1 VATRRKVPPRIRRQ
15 VIERAKGRC
24 EYCQSPEEFSLD
36 AFAVDHIQALA
47 ACGTDDLANLAF
59 ACQNCNNRKQDDSS
73 ALDPATGHKAL
84 LYHPRRD
91 RWDEHFRWSADGL
104 TIIPLTATG
113 RATVARLQLNRRG
126 AVNLRCALLAL
137 GEEHPPASTACD

>member
-1 VATRRKVPPRIRRQ
+1 MATRRKVPPRIRRQ
-15 VIERAKGRC
+15 GIAQAKGRS
-24 EYCQSPEEFSLD
+24 EYSQAPEAVSLD
-36 AFAVDHIQALA
+36 SFAVDHIHALA
-47 ACGTDDLANLAF
+47 AVGTDGRANLAS

-73 ALDPATGHKAL
+73 ALDPATGHKAP

-113 RATVARLQLNRRG
+113 RTTVARLQLNRRG
-126 AVNLRCALLAL
+126 AMNLRRALLAL
-137 GEEHPPASTACD
+137 GE